1 MTKVAVLLTQGV
13 ADWEYGVLCG
23 LGQGYFGLEI
33 RFVTP
38 VPGEVTS
45 MGGLVAR
52 VVDGLDLLEAWAPDA
67 LVVIGGTIWERPEA
81 PDVVDVLRAAHQ
93 RGAVVAGICGG
104 TLALARA
111 GLLNAVRHTSNDA
124 AFLGTHADSYAG
136 SATYLEQP
144 TAVSD
149 GRVVTAAGTAPV
161 SFAAEVM
168 AALDVPAETVH
179 QLKSMLGGEHRVP
192 RSAAA

>member
-1 MTKVAVLLTQGV
+1 MTKVAVLLTQGF

-33 RFVTP
+33 RYVTP
-38 VPGEVTS
+38 APGEVTS
-45 MGGLVAR
+45 MGGLVTR

-81 PDVVDVLRAAHQ
+81 PDVTEALRAAHQ

-111 GLLNAVRHTSNDA
+111 GLLNAVRHTSNDP

-136 SATYLEQP
+136 SAIYAEQP

-161 SFAAEVM
+161 SFAAEIM
-168 AALDVPAETVH
+168 AALQVPAETVH
-179 QLKSMLGGEHRVP
+179 QLKSMLGGEHRVG
-192 RSAAA
+192 RRDAA

>member
-1 MTKVAVLLTQGV
+1 MARVAVLLTQGF

-33 RFVTP
+33 RYVTP
-38 VPGEVTS
+38 EPGVVTS

-52 VVDGLDLLEAWAPDA
+52 VQDGCEALASWNPEA
-67 LVVIGGTIWERPEA
+67 LVVIGGTIWEQPNAPELSA
-81 PDVVDVLRAAHQ
+81 WLQDLHG
-93 RGAVVAGICGG
+93 RGTVIAGICGG

-111 GLLNAVRHTSNDA
+111 GLLNARRHTSNDP

-136 SATYLEQP
+136 AARYVDQA

-149 GRVVTAAGTAPV
+149 GGVITAAGTAPV
-161 SFAAEVM
+161 SFAAEIMTAVDIP
-168 AALDVPAETVH
+168 LETVH
-179 QLKSMLGGEHRVP
+179 QLKSMLGAEHKAGPV
-192 RSAAA
+192 SVS